1 MIYTIRLLIIPFLLL
16 CFAGLP
22 VRAQPLA
29 DKVQEYKLDNGLTL
43 LMVERHLSPTV
54 AAYITFR
61 VGGVN
66 ETSRQRGAAHLLE
79 HMLFKGTKTLGT
91 KDYQKEQPLLE
102 KIEQVGSTIDR
113 LKVEPDVDAGQL
125 DRLRQQ
131 LQELQQEHRQWVV
144 KDEFSRIYAEQGGVG
159 FNAFTSKDLTSY
171 VISLPSNKL
180 ELWAAIESDRLQ
192 NAVLREFYTEREV
205 VREERRRSYES
216 NPGGLLYETLLA
228 TAYRMHPYR
237 NPVIGWD
244 SDIDNLTLA
253 ETRQFLHDYY
263 APANM
268 IITLVGSFDPDAT
281 LDLIRRYFG
290 HIEPGTPVPTV
301 ADQEPEQRGERRAQI
316 VFDAEPQMAIA
327 YHKPTMPHRD
337 DYVFD
342 LLMQVLAS
350 GRTSR
355 LYRTLV
361 VEHQLASNVG
371 IYTAPGSRYDNLMV
385 IAATPR
391 YPHTVEEVES
401 AIYVELERLKQEPIA
416 TDELET
422 ARNRILTDFLRRL
435 KSNEGMAR
443 MLSSYQGLGGDWHY
457 LVEYEEQ
464 VSSLTSKDLQD
475 VARRYLQPENR
486 TVITLGR
493 NGGES

>member
-1 MIYTIRLLIIPFLLL
+1 MIYLIRLLVLPFFLLCL
-16 CFAGLP
+16 AGLP
-22 VRAQPLA
+22 ARSQQLA
-29 DKVQEYKLDNGLTL
+29 DKVREHRLDNGLTL

-61 VGGVN
+61 VGGVH
-66 ETSRQRGAAHLLE
+66 ESSRQRGAAHLLE
-79 HMLFKGTKTLGT
+79 HMLFKGTRTLGT
-91 KDYQKEQPLLE
+91 KDYEKEKPLLE
-102 KIEQVGSTIDR
+102 EIERVGSAIDR
-113 LKVEPDVDAGQL
+113 LKIEPDADSVRL
-125 DRLRQQ
+125 DELRQR
-131 LQELQQEHRQWVV
+131 LQVLQQEHREWVV
-144 KDEFSRIYAEQGGVG
+144 KDEFSRIYAEHGGVG

-171 VISLPSNKL
+171 VISLPANKL
-180 ELWAAIESDRLQ
+180 ELWASIESDRLQ

-253 ETRQFLHDYY
+253 ETSQFLHDYY

-268 IITLVGSFDPDAT
+268 VITLVGAFDPDET

-301 ADQEPEQRGERRAQI
+301 ADREPEQRGERRAHI
-316 VFDAEPQMAIA
+316 VFDAEPRMAIA
-327 YHKPTMPHRD
+327 FHKPTMPHHD

-342 LLMQVLAS
+342 LLMQTLAA

-355 LYRTLV
+355 LYRALV
-361 VEHQLASNVG
+361 VEQQVATSVDV
-371 IYTAPGSRYDNLMV
+371 YTAPGSRYDNLMV

-391 YPHTVEEVES
+391 HPHTAAEVES
-401 AIYVELERLKQEPIA
+401 AIYAELERLMEEPVA
-416 TDELET
+416 EDELET

-435 KSNEGMAR
+435 NSNEGMAR
-443 MLSSYQGLGGDWHY
+443 MLSSYQALGGDWRY
-457 LVEYEEQ
+457 LVEYEKQ
-464 VSSLTSKDLQD
+464 VAALTSEDLQE
-475 VARRYLQPENR
+475 VARRYLHPGNR